1 MSIKK
6 ILFSFIYLLCA
17 GFMQADNNNGFA
29 IVVDPVT
36 YDNVRTEIELYAK
49 AIQEKEQLVP
59 IIVIDKWGVPDSIK
73 NELIRLHRQSKAAI
87 EGAVFIGDIPIPMI
101 RDAQHLTSA
110 FKMDQK
116 VFGWHDSSVP
126 SDRFY
131 DDFDLKFTFLNKDKD
146 EPLYFYYSLAP
157 ESVQYLQ
164 PDLYTGR
171 IKANDENGT
180 TRYEKIRA
188 FLKKAIK
195 QKYSRNVTDEILF
208 FSGNGYVSESVTAR
222 IDEKAGILENF
233 PWLKHQKNG
242 IEYIDHKRDKAI
254 KDRLKTEMQRPD
266 LDIAILHHHGDVEIQ
281 YMNGIPLP
289 KSTTEEIENIKLYL
303 RESLRHAKEKGKDLD
318 TIKVRLSK
326 RFGDLPMSWFDGTF
340 EPKVMVKD
348 SLFMRSLDLFIDEFA
363 TYRPNARLVILD
375 ACFNGSFHKKQYIA
389 GAYIFNEGN
398 TVAVLG
404 NSVNV
409 LQDKWHDRYV
419 GLMALG
425 MRAGRLS
432 QYNPFLEG
440 HFFGDPTFH
449 FTPITSSTSDINK
462 ALSDGS
468 ESFWKKQLKSLYPAV
483 KAMALRQLVDTGKD
497 YSALLLDTYK
507 TSDSYLVRME
517 AMMLL
522 STYDNDAFIECLKLA
537 VDDSYELIQRFAINF
552 IAKSGDSRLVPAIIS
567 VAVKNNTSER
577 CEFNTKMA
585 MALYPEEL
593 LMPEFEKQFANIT
606 YYTDKQTVHDAIAK
620 AIHVNT
626 HKWKNE
632 VDIICDDSS
641 SVKKKIM
648 NIRMLRNY
656 TMHEN
661 VPSLLSYVERA
672 KDDTVQVALWEALG
686 WFSLSYQREIIANKA
701 WQVSQNSKYTKAVRD
716 EALKTYYRVT
726 LNKK

>member
-1 MSIKK
+1 MSKSR
-6 ILFSFIYLLCA
+6 ILLSLICLLCA
-17 GFMQADNNNGFA
+17 GFMQAATKNGFA

-36 YDNVRTEIELYAK
+36 YEKAKAEIELYAK
-49 AIQEKEQLVP
+49 AIQEKEQLTP
-59 IIVIDKWGVPDSIK
+59 YIVVDKWGVPDSIK
-73 NELIRLHRQSKAAI
+73 NELIRLYSHPKSPI

-131 DDFDLKFTFLNKDKD
+131 DDFDLKFTFLHKDKD
-146 EPLYFYYSLAP
+146 EPLYFYYSLSP
-157 ESVQYLQ
+157 ESVQYLR
-164 PDLYTGR
+164 PELYTGR

-180 TRYEKIRA
+180 TRYGKIRA
-188 FLKKAIK
+188 FLKKAVE
-195 QKYSRNVTDEILF
+195 QKTHQNVTDQILF
-208 FSGNGYVSESVTAR
+208 FSGNGYVSESVAAR
-222 IDEKAGILENF
+222 IDEKAAILENF
-233 PWLKHQKNG
+233 PWLKHQRNG

-289 KSTTEEIENIKLYL
+289 KSTAEEIGNIKLYL

-318 TIKVRLSK
+318 TIKVRLSE
-326 RFGDLPMSWFDGTF
+326 RFGNLPMQWFDGAF
-340 EPKVMVKD
+340 DPKVMEKD
-348 SLFMRSLDLFIDEFA
+348 SLFMRSLDLFIDEFT

-375 ACFNGSFHKKQYIA
+375 ACFNGSFHKNQYIA
-389 GAYIFNEGN
+389 GAYIFNEGS

-419 GLMALG
+419 GLIALG

-432 QYNPFLEG
+432 QYNPYLEG
-440 HFFGDPTFH
+440 HFFGDPTFR
-449 FTPITSSTSDINK
+449 FTPITSTFDVNH
-462 ALSDGS
+462 ALANGN
-468 ESFWKKQLKSLYPAV
+468 ESFWKKQLKSQYPAIE
-483 KAMALRQLVDTGKD
+483 AMALRQLVDTGKD
-497 YSALLLDTYK
+497 YSALLLNTFK

-522 STYDNDAFIECLKLA
+522 STYDNDAFIECLQLA
-537 VDDSYELIQRFAINF
+537 VDDSFELVQRFAINF
-552 IAKSGDSRLVPAIIS
+552 ISKSGDPRLAPAIIS
-567 VAVKNNTSER
+567 IAVRNNTSER

-585 MALYPEEL
+585 MSLFPEEL
-593 LMPEFEKQFANIT
+593 LMPEFEKQFNDIT
-606 YYTDKQTVHDAIAK
+606 YYTDKQMVHDAIAK

-626 HKWKNE
+626 NKWKDE
-632 VDIICDDSS
+632 ITVICDDTT
-641 SVKKKIM
+641 SVAKKIR

-656 TMHEN
+656 TMHAD
-661 VPSLLSYVERA
+661 VPALLTYVERA
-672 KDDTVQVALWEALG
+672 KDETVQVALWEALG
-686 WFSLSYQREIIANKA
+686 WFALSYQREKIADKA
-701 WQVSQNSKYTKAVRD
+701 WQISQNAKYTKAVRD
-716 EALKTYYRVT
+716 EALKTYHRVS

>member
-195 QKYSRNVTDEILF
+195 QKYSRNVTDQILF

-303 RESLRHAKEKGKDLD
+303 RESLRHAKEKG
-318 TIKVRLSK
+318 
-326 RFGDLPMSWFDGTF
+326 
-340 EPKVMVKD
+340 
-348 SLFMRSLDLFIDEFA
+348 
-363 TYRPNARLVILD
+363 
-375 ACFNGSFHKKQYIA
+375 
-389 GAYIFNEGN
+389 
-398 TVAVLG
+398 
-404 NSVNV
+404 
-409 LQDKWHDRYV
+409 
-419 GLMALG
+419 
-425 MRAGRLS
+425 
-432 QYNPFLEG
+432 
-440 HFFGDPTFH
+440 
-449 FTPITSSTSDINK
+449 
-462 ALSDGS
+462 
-468 ESFWKKQLKSLYPAV
+468 
-483 KAMALRQLVDTGKD
+483 
-497 YSALLLDTYK
+497 
-507 TSDSYLVRME
+507 
-517 AMMLL
+517 
-522 STYDNDAFIECLKLA
+522 
-537 VDDSYELIQRFAINF
+537 
-552 IAKSGDSRLVPAIIS
+552 
-567 VAVKNNTSER
+567 
-577 CEFNTKMA
+577 
-585 MALYPEEL
+585 
-593 LMPEFEKQFANIT
+593 
-606 YYTDKQTVHDAIAK
+606 
-620 AIHVNT
+620 
-626 HKWKNE
+626 
-632 VDIICDDSS
+632 
-641 SVKKKIM
+641 
-648 NIRMLRNY
+648 
-656 TMHEN
+656 
-661 VPSLLSYVERA
+661 
-672 KDDTVQVALWEALG
+672 
-686 WFSLSYQREIIANKA
+686 
-701 WQVSQNSKYTKAVRD
+701 
-716 EALKTYYRVT
+716 
-726 LNKK
+726 

>member
-1 MSIKK
+1 MKIKR
-6 ILFSFIYLLCA
+6 ILFSIVCLLCTGYMYA
-17 GFMQADNNNGFA
+17 GKNNGFA
-29 IVVDPVT
+29 IVVDQVT
-36 YDNVRTEIELYAK
+36 YNKVQTEIESYAK
-49 AIQEKEQLVP
+49 AIQEKEKLVP
-59 IIVIDKWGVPDSIK
+59 IIVIDKWGIPDSIR
-73 NELIRLHRQSKAAI
+73 NELIRLYKQPNAAI

-110 FKMDQK
+110 FKMDQNT
-116 VFGWHDSSVP
+116 FGWHDSSVP

-131 DDFDLKFTFLNKDKD
+131 DDFDLKFTFLKKDKD
-146 EPLYFYYSLAP
+146 EPLYFYYSLSP

-180 TRYEKIRA
+180 TRYEKISA
-188 FLKKAIK
+188 FLKKAVK
-195 QKYSRNVTDEILF
+195 QKYSQNITDQILF

-222 IDEKAGILENF
+222 IDEKAGIIENF

-254 KDRLKTEMQRPD
+254 KYRLKTEMQRPD

-303 RESLRHAKEKGKDLD
+303 RESLRHAKEKGKDID
-318 TIKVRLSK
+318 SIKVRLSE
-326 RFGDLPMSWFDGTF
+326 RFGDLPMSWFDGAF
-340 EPKVMVKD
+340 EPKVMVED
-348 SLFMRSLDLFIDEFA
+348 SLFIRSLDLFIDEFT
-363 TYRPNARLVILD
+363 TYTPNARLVILD

-389 GAYIFNEGN
+389 GAYIFNEGS

-432 QYNPFLEG
+432 QYNPYLEG

-449 FTPITSSTSDINK
+449 FTPITSSVIDVNK
-462 ALSDGS
+462 ALAAGS
-468 ESFWKKQLKSLYPAV
+468 ESFWKKQLKSQYPAV
-483 KAMALRQLVDTGKD
+483 KAMALRQLVDTGND
-497 YSALLLDTYK
+497 YSDLLLDTYK
-507 TSDSYLVRME
+507 ASDSYIVRME
-517 AMMLL
+517 AIMLL
-522 STYDNDAFIECLKLA
+522 SVYDNNAFIECLKLA

-552 IAKSGDSRLVPAIIS
+552 IAKSGDPRLASAIVS
-567 VAVKNNTSER
+567 VAIKNNTSER

-606 YYTDKQTVHDAIAK
+606 YYTDRQIVHDAIANS
-620 AIHVNT
+620 IHVNT
-626 HKWKNE
+626 HKWKDDLD
-632 VDIICDDSS
+632 VILDDSS

-648 NIRMLRNY
+648 CIRMLRNY
-656 TMHEN
+656 TLHKDI
-661 VPSLLSYVERA
+661 PKLLSYVEREN
-672 KDDTVQVALWEALG
+672 DETVQIALWEALG

-701 WQVSQNSKYTKAVRD
+701 WQVSQDSKYLKAVRD
-716 EALKTYYRVT
+716 EALKTYYRVK